1 MVFINIKAEREHK
14 MSVLTT
20 KITNKMMDKVI
31 EKQGQKR
38 SKEMQSEVQSQN
50 YVGCYSFGMEMYGL
64 AKVMFWISTGL
75 VALFLLI
82 GLAVGGGDGIILAV
96 AGVFMEL
103 MALFMLTHT
112 KKNSGIIMYSHDSI
126 TIYKGNGKMYDFT
139 ISGLRSIRVQGKYMV
154 YEGFG
159 DVAKVLCMGEGVAAY
174 FNHMN
179 ARRPDLMQPLL
190 AYRNVVYMLNQ
201 DVEKY
206 NRLRHQ

>member
-1 MVFINIKAEREHK
+1 
-14 MSVLTT
+14 MSFLTT
-20 KITNKMMDKVI
+20 KITSKMIDKVI
-31 EKQGQKR
+31 KKQGQKR

-50 YVGCYSFGMEMYGL
+50 YIGYYAFGMEMYGL
-64 AKVMFWISTGL
+64 AKVMFWIITGL
-75 VALFLLI
+75 VALFLII
-82 GLAVGGGDGIILAV
+82 GLAAGGDDGIIAV
-96 AGVFMEL
+96 FAGVLMEP
-103 MALFMLTHT
+103 MAIFMLTHT
-112 KKNSGIIMYSHDSI
+112 KKNSGIVMYSHDSI

-139 ISGLRSIRVQGKYMV
+139 ISGLKRITVQGKYMV

-159 DVAKVLCMGEGVAAY
+159 DVAKVLCMGDGVAAY

-206 NRLRHQ
+206 NRMRRQ